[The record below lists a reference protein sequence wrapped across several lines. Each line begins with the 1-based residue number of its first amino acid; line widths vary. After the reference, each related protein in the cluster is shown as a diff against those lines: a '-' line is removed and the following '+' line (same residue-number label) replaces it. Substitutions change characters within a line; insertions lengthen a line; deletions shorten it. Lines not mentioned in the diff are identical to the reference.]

1 MKRIVSLLLAALTL
15 SAAGCSKA
23 PEALDMPSKIQSTAE
38 QALPESGKRLDEI
51 ALPEAQT
58 RQDQPVVTDQA
69 EPEPDQTGAAAAEQ
83 AEPPAEDPITME
95 GKDMQIT
102 FDRLPDTLEEFSA
115 LCNDLTKPEN
125 TCALFL
131 LALNLYT
138 KDKAAGE
145 KAIDML
151 RGPGP

>member
-23 PEALDMPSKIQSTAE
+23 PEALDMPSKIQSPAE

-69 EPEPDQTGAAAAEQ
+69 EPEPDQTGAAEAEQ
-83 AEPPAEDPITME
+83 AEPPAEDPIIPISLGFRFHT
-95 GKDMQIT
+95 
-102 FDRLPDTLEEFSA
+102 SA
-115 LCNDLTKPEN
+115 LSRTIFMAASASEIGSVRSPFGIRYLRTISAIPC
-125 TCALFL
+125 L
-131 LALNLYT
+131 LKYGAQS
-138 KDKAAGE
+138 
-145 KAIDML
+145 
-151 RGPGP
+151 

>member
-23 PEALDMPSKIQSTAE
+23 PEALDMPSKTQSPVE

-69 EPEPDQTGAAAAEQ
+69 EPEPDQTG
-83 AEPPAEDPITME
+83 
-95 GKDMQIT
+95 
-102 FDRLPDTLEEFSA
+102 LPQQSRPSRRRKT
-115 LCNDLTKPEN
+115 P
-125 TCALFL
+125 
-131 LALNLYT
+131 
-138 KDKAAGE
+138 
-145 KAIDML
+145 
-151 RGPGP
+151 

>member
-23 PEALDMPSKIQSTAE
+23 PEALDMPSKIQSPVE
-38 QALPESGKRLDEI
+38 QALPESGKRPDEI

-58 RQDQPVVTDQA
+58 RQNQPVVTD
-69 EPEPDQTGAAAAEQ
+69 Q

-138 KDKAAGE
+138 KDKAAASRFGRME
-145 KAIDML
+145 T
-151 RGPGP
+151 P

>member
-23 PEALDMPSKIQSTAE
+23 PEALDMPSKTQSQVE

-69 EPEPDQTGAAAAEQ
+69 VDRSFLHLHMNVFYYFFLVG
-83 AEPPAEDPITME
+83 
-95 GKDMQIT
+95 IT
-102 FDRLPDTLEEFSA
+102 F
-115 LCNDLTKPEN
+115 
-125 TCALFL
+125 
-131 LALNLYT
+131 
-138 KDKAAGE
+138 
-145 KAIDML
+145 I
-151 RGPGP
+151 